1 MIELGIAVVLV
12 VTGYIFGSAAERRHF
27 KSIVQREQEMNEL
40 AAVASRFPP
49 QDTAWRQQLVTGNVV
64 IASDYFKTFTAS
76 LINIFGGKVTP
87 FESLI
92 DRARREALLRM
103 KANAKSLGADYV
115 FNVKYNTS
123 RISQFGA
130 GAIEVMAYGTAL
142 STPDQPVLNVTDEV

>member
-1 MIELGIAVVLV
+1 MIEVGIAAALV
-12 VTGYIFGSAAERRHF
+12 VVGYIFGSAAERRHF
-27 KSIVQREQEMNEL
+27 KSIVERERQL
-40 AAVASRFPP
+40 ASLPAVASRFVP
-49 QDTAWRQQLVTGNVV
+49 QETAWRQQLVTGNVV
-64 IASDYFKTFTAS
+64 IASDYFKTFSAS

-92 DRARREALLRM
+92 DRARREAMLRL
-103 KANAKSLGADYV
+103 KADASALGAQYV

-142 STPDQPVLNVTDEV
+142 MAPTQAPPAH

>member
-12 VTGYIFGSAAERRHF
+12 VTGYIFGSTAERRHF
-27 KSIVQREQEMNEL
+27 RSILKREREL
-40 AAVASRFPP
+40 RELVAVATRFPP
-49 QDTAWRQQLVTGNVV
+49 EQTAWRQQLVTGNVV
-64 IASDYFKTFTAS
+64 IASDYFKTFTAG

-103 KANAKSLGADYV
+103 KAQAKALGAEYV

-142 STPDQPVLNVTDEV
+142 TTPAGNP

>member
-1 MIELGIAVVLV
+1 MIEVGIAVALV
-12 VTGYIFGSAAERRHF
+12 ILGYIFGSAAEQRHF
-27 KSIVQREQEMNEL
+27 KSIIKRERELNRL
-40 AAVASRFPP
+40 AAVATRFPP
-49 QDTAWRQQLVTGNVV
+49 EDTAWRQQLVTGNVV

-92 DRARREALLRM
+92 DRARREAMLRM
-103 KANAKSLGADYV
+103 KADAQSLGAEYI

-142 STPDQPVLNVTDEV
+142 TPPEPR

>member
-1 MIELGIAVVLV
+1 MIEVGIAVALV
-12 VTGYIFGSAAERRHF
+12 ILGYIFGSAAERRHF
-27 KSIVQREQEMNEL
+27 KSIIKRERELNRL
-40 AAVASRFPP
+40 AAVATRFPP
-49 QDTAWRQQLVTGNVV
+49 EDTAWRQQLVTGNVV

-92 DRARREALLRM
+92 DRARREAMLRM
-103 KANAKSLGADYV
+103 KADAQSLGAEYI

-142 STPDQPVLNVTDEV
+142 TPPE